1 MTEQP
6 STENTIILEKEPN
19 IETDSSVNHSETA
32 KVQSVASNRYSK
44 KRVGPYSY
52 KLNDIIGSGFTSTVY
67 KGIKDNDKNQMYA
80 IKVVNLNNMKPHRK
94 VLLDN

>member
-1 MTEQP
+1 M
-6 STENTIILEKEPN
+6 
-19 IETDSSVNHSETA
+19 
-32 KVQSVASNRYSK
+32 QSVSSNRYSK

-67 KGIKDNDKNQMYA
+67 KGIKDNDKSQIVA

-94 VLLDN
+94 NLLDN